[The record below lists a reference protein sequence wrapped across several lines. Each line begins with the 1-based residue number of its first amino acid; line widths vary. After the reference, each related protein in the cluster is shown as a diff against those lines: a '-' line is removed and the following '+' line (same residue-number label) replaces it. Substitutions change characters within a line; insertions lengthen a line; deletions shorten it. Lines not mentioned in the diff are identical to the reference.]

1 MGFFDIFRKKQ
12 EVDLEAKRREY
23 LNRFGRITEGA
34 IIDSET
40 TDEGGEVVYYSYN
53 VHGAD
58 YESSEILSADK
69 LGDPLKYAPGASVGV
84 RYDPK
89 QHANSILE

>member
-1 MGFFDIFRKKQ
+1 MSIFDIFRKKKT
-12 EVDLEAKRREY
+12 VDLEAQRREY
-23 LNRFGRITEGA
+23 LGRFGRITDGTV
-34 IIDSET
+34 IDSEEIE
-40 TDEGGEVVYYSYN
+40 DGDIIYYVYT

-58 YESSEILSADK
+58 YESSEILSPERTTDA
-69 LGDPLKYAPGASVGV
+69 LKYAPGAIISV

>member
-1 MGFFDIFRKKQ
+1 MMGILNIFRKKKV
-12 EVDLEAKRREY
+12 VDLEAQRREY
-23 LNRFGRITEGA
+23 LGRFGRITEGTVVE
-34 IIDSET
+34 SESA
-40 TDEGGEVVYYSYN
+40 ENGEVIFYSYS

-58 YESSEILSADK
+58 YESSEIISFERTKD
-69 LGDPLKYAPGASVGV
+69 GLKYAPGAKIGI

>member
-1 MGFFDIFRKKQ
+1 MSILNFFRKKKN
-12 EVDLEAKRREY
+12 VDLEAQRREY
-23 LNRFGRITEGA
+23 LGRFGRITDGTVVESESIENGE
-34 IIDSET
+34 II
-40 TDEGGEVVYYSYN
+40 YYAYS

-58 YESSEILSADK
+58 YESSEILSAERTTN
-69 LGDPLKYAPGASVGV
+69 PLKYAPGAKIGV

>member
-1 MGFFDIFRKKQ
+1 MSIFDIFRKKK
-12 EVDLEAKRREY
+12 EVDLEAQRREY
-23 LNRFGRITEGA
+23 LGRFGRITDGTV
-34 IIDSET
+34 IDSET
-40 TDEGGEVVYYSYN
+40 IETGEIIQYAYS

-58 YESSEILSADK
+58 YESSEILPFERTVDA
-69 LGDPLKYAPGASVGV
+69 LKYAPGARIGV